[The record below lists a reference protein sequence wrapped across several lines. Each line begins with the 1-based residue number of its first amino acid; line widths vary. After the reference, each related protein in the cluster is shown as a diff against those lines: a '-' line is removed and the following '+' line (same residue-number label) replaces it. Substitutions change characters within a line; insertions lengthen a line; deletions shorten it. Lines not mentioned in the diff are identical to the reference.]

1 MRLKIVV
8 LAGGLSTERAVSLVT
23 GVSVCRALREN
34 GHRAVLAD
42 LYLGFE
48 DAPADLESLFDAPD
62 GLCPE
67 ARIDADAPD
76 LEAVRKSRKDQSA
89 RVFGPNVLELCQRA
103 DVVFVGLHGQD
114 GEDGRVQAAFDLL
127 GIPYTGTGYLA
138 AGVSMNKAMAKR
150 VMDAEGLPTP
160 AWRLLRYTAD
170 QAPRLAAELPMPCVV
185 KTPTGGSSLGVF
197 LPEDRKALE
206 DALVRVLDFGPEV
219 LVEKRIYG
227 RELTVGVLGE
237 RALPALEILP
247 AEGAFNY
254 AAKYQAGGAQE
265 VLAEGV
271 TEEQQREMGDL
282 ALKLHHALGM
292 EVYSRTD
299 FMLDEDGKFWILE
312 LNSLPGMTP
321 GSLVPKMAKA
331 VGMSYCELCE
341 EIVRLSLRLK
351 RR

>member
-1 MRLKIVV
+1 
-8 LAGGLSTERAVSLVT
+8 
-23 GVSVCRALREN
+23 
-34 GHRAVLAD
+34 
-42 LYLGFE
+42 
-48 DAPADLESLFDAPD
+48 
-62 GLCPE
+62 
-67 ARIDADAPD
+67 
-76 LEAVRKSRKDQSA
+76 
-89 RVFGPNVLELCQRA
+89 
-103 DVVFVGLHGQD
+103 
-114 GEDGRVQAAFDLL
+114 
-127 GIPYTGTGYLA
+127 
-138 AGVSMNKAMAKR
+138 MNKAMTKR

-160 AWRLLRYTAD
+160 EWKLLRYKAEE
-170 QAPRLAAELPMPCVV
+170 APKLAAELPMPCVV